1 MKVSFA
7 ITVSGEYK
15 EIKELVPFLLKNKR
29 VQDEIVVLYD
39 SKNGDNR
46 VLEFL
51 LEYNKLPNV
60 QTWRSDEFDNH
71 FSDWKNKLNSYCT
84 GDYIFQ
90 LDADEMLS
98 ETLVQNIDE
107 IIELNKEIDLF
118 YFPRINTVDGIT
130 EEHIKMWGWKVDSD
144 NRINF
149 PDYQGRLYKK
159 GLNWSGK
166 VHEKIA
172 GARFYSIIPFDE
184 TDYCII
190 HHKDIKR
197 QEKQNNYYNTL

>member
-7 ITVSGEYK
+7 ITVSGEFK
-15 EIKELVPFLLKNKR
+15 EIKQLVPFLLKNKR
-29 VQDEIVVLYD
+29 IEDEIVVLYD
-39 SKNGDNR
+39 SKNGDSR

-71 FSDWKNKLNSYCT
+71 FADWKNKLNSYCS

-98 ETLVQNIDE
+98 ENLVQNIDE
-107 IIELNKEIDLF
+107 VIELNKEIDLF

-130 EEHIKMWGWKVDSD
+130 EEHIKKWGWKVDAD

-149 PDYQGRLYKK
+149 PDYQGRLYRK
-159 GLNWSGK
+159 GLNWNGR

-172 GARFYSIIPFDE
+172 GARFYSILPLDE
-184 TDYCII
+184 IDYCII

-197 QEKQNNYYNTL
+197 QEKQNNYYNSL